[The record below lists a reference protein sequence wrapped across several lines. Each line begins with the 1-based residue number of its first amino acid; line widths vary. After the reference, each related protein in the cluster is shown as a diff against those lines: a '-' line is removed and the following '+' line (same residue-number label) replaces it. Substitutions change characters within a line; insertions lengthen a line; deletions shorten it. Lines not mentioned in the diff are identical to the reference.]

1 MSNTIG
7 LIIWAGILAAVFC
20 TLYMVKRRSSI
31 YPFAILGKI
40 ADKFVERNREDK
52 VDIIMRR
59 YEGLSKRPRVVTSM
73 LPLVIVVLLGIILYL
88 NIIAFVAIGSGS
100 MAPAFDKGDLVLMQN
115 LFVDPKK
122 GDIIKFETAYVVHPV
137 VHRVYSVE
145 DSIYRTKGDANP
157 RVDPWV
163 VRRDD
168 IQGQAILFNKK
179 PIVIK
184 DLGNYFIE
192 DASIARIGKY
202 GEEFGFVKTLVQSVQ
217 TAGLMLF
224 VLMIALYLYMTLE
237 EFRTKSI

>member
-7 LIIWAGILAAVFC
+7 LIIWTGILAIMFC
-20 TLYMVKRRSSI
+20 ALYMVKRRSSI
-31 YPFAILGKI
+31 YPFALLGKI
-40 ADKFVERNREDK
+40 ADRFVVRNREDK

-59 YEGLSKRPRVVTSM
+59 YEELSKRPRVVTSV

-100 MAPAFDKGDLVLMQN
+100 MAPAFNKGDLILMQN
-115 LFVDPKK
+115 LFVDLQE
-122 GDIIKFETAYVVHPV
+122 GDIIMFHTSQVFNPV

-145 DSIYRTKGDANP
+145 DSVYRTKGDANP

-163 VRRDD
+163 VHRDD